1 MCNSKMVEY
10 KTKEAV
16 HNRAKEAVGETLKEL
31 NNGAPVNEYKSSVG
45 DAFEAWFGKTKDSD
59 SKPDMEEAGVE
70 LKATPFKKLKSGK
83 YSAKER
89 LVLNIINY
97 EKVAKEQFEESS
109 FLYKNGTIE
118 LAFYEYV
125 KDLKRE
131 EWKIEEAVLYEMK
144 KNPVDYE
151 IIKKDWHT
159 INQYIREGRVHEL
172 SESLTDYLAPCTKG
186 KSAKSV
192 RKQPYSDIPAKQR
205 AFSLKSGYMTS
216 LLRKYI
222 LGDEKVE
229 SIIKDKFEIENKS
242 IEDIV
247 YDKFKPYFNW
257 TIEKLC
263 QKFNIESNSNKAINY
278 RIASAILNLKGNNT
292 STDAFSNVEEFEK
305 ASIVVKTVNVKSNN
319 EIAED
324 MSFHASKF
332 NELIKEEWENS
343 EGYPSASWHNF
354 LLETRFLFFVV
365 KDESKGPV
373 FKGIKFFSMPEK
385 DIEDTV
391 RIVWEDTVKKLKNGV
406 ELQQRY
412 TKEGKPW
419 KISSNFIKGSDELI
433 CHFKSHAG
441 KADYR
446 VNGKNADFLPAPIK
460 WLNRPDDK
468 EKYSDQWMTKHSFW
482 INKRYIKEQ
491 IKDML

>member
-1 MCNSKMVEY
+1 MAEY

-16 HNRAKEAVGETLKEL
+16 HNRAKEAVGKTLKEL
-31 NNGAPVNEYKSSVG
+31 NNGAPINQYKNSVG

-70 LKATPFKKLKSGK
+70 LKATPFKKLKSSK

-97 EKVAKEQFEESS
+97 EKVAEEQFEEST

-125 KDLKRE
+125 KDLERE

-159 INQYIREGRVHEL
+159 INQYIRDGRAHEL

-186 KSAKSV
+186 KTAKSV

-247 YDKFKPYFNW
+247 YNKFKPYFNW

-263 QKFNIESNSNKAINY
+263 ENFNIANDNSKGKNF
-278 RIASAILNLKGNNT
+278 RIASAILNLKGDNT
-292 STDAFSNVEEFEK
+292 STEAFSKVEEFEK
-305 ASIVVKTVNVKSNN
+305 ASIVVKTVNVDANN
-319 EIAED
+319 KNKED
-324 MSFHASKF
+324 MSFPNFKF
-332 NELIKEEWENS
+332 KELIKEEWES
-343 EGYPSASWHNF
+343 PEGYPSASWHNF

-365 KDESKGPV
+365 KDESEGPV

-385 DIEDTV
+385 DIENIV

-406 ELQQRY
+406 ELWQRN
-412 TKEGKPW
+412 TKDGNFWRIEN
-419 KISSNFIKGSDELI
+419 NFIKKSDKLI
-433 CHFKSHAG
+433 CHVRPHGGKS
-441 KADYR
+441 DYR
-446 VNGKNADFLPAPIK
+446 VNGKDADLLPVPAK
-460 WLNRPDDK
+460 WLNRPEDK
-468 EKYSDQWMTKHSFW
+468 EKYSDQWMTKQCFW
-482 INKRYIKEQ
+482 INRDYIKEQ